1 MVESIPFAKI
11 QIKCMPVVIY
21 IEKKKLKNKYII
33 VGFRIQ
39 RLDLKASY
47 MYSHY
52 IYIYFPFIN
61 QWWILNIWFFKI
73 KLNAAY
79 NWDKSP

>member
-1 MVESIPFAKI
+1 MFNLEGNIFGWINPLCKNTNKMHA
-11 QIKCMPVVIY
+11 CGNIY
-21 IEKKKLKNKYII
+21 WKKKLKNKYII

-61 QWWILNIWFFKI
+61 QWWILNI
-73 KLNAAY
+73 
-79 NWDKSP
+79 